1 MPRRAFHDV
10 VVVVGDG
17 DKLAADRAAGELDG
31 MDIEVEWNLVAHRGR
46 PQNAREGAR
55 DTCTERKGVGDW
67 NRVRRFPDTAH
78 RPGAIRIKHKSTV
91 VGVVIGVICPNTTG
105 PFVPRT

>member
-46 PQNAREGAR
+46 PQNAE
-55 DTCTERKGVGDW
+55 KV
-67 NRVRRFPDTAH
+67 
-78 RPGAIRIKHKSTV
+78 PGIPVLRGKEL
-91 VGVVIGVICPNTTG
+91 VIGTG
-105 PFVPRT
+105 SVVSQIPLTVQEPSALSTKARSSGS